1 MEHSFI
7 EAHNQIDRYVR
18 GTMPVAERTAFEE
31 HFLDCPNCLQQL
43 EVASSLRG
51 AIRIVIA
58 EMAPSAEPV
67 GGASGRFRPR
77 SPARRASRQV
87 KCRTKRNTPSCPM
100 V

>member
-43 EVASSLRG
+43 EVARNLSG
-51 AIRIVIA
+51 AIRIAIA

-67 GGASGRFRPR
+67 GGASGSSWLRGLFG
-77 SPARRASRQV
+77 
-87 KCRTKRNTPSCPM
+87 
-100 V
+100 